1 MAGTQA
7 SYVIVDVF
15 AHQRLKGNP
24 LAIVDITSLPLTQ
37 ERKQQIALEFNLS
50 ETVFLHNGGSTQN
63 IRAEIFTP
71 VNEMEFAGH
80 PVIGTGHLLFRKL
93 LNQTQHPASGPHMQT
108 LETRAGPVK
117 IEYNPKSQIVSAQV
131 PHNVH
136 IHATE
141 TPLSAL
147 KAIQPCLGATSRL
160 TTTTTSWPT
169 VSIVKGVTYVLADL
183 TETPEVFGKISAGE
197 SPQVELDEGWSPSFV
212 GTMYYRTLGL
222 RIETE
227 TDTKIWELRVR
238 MIAINVEDPACGSGS
253 CSLAAYL
260 ALQEGAGSRKHRF
273 LIDQGSE
280 IGRDSHIVVDVEL
293 TEDRRR
299 VSSVKL
305 AGPAAFVAEGK
316 IFVD

>member
-1 MAGTQA
+1 
-7 SYVIVDVF
+7 
-15 AHQRLKGNP
+15 
-24 LAIVDITSLPLTQ
+24 
-37 ERKQQIALEFNLS
+37 
-50 ETVFLHNGGSTQN
+50 
-63 IRAEIFTP
+63 
-71 VNEMEFAGH
+71 MEFAGH

-93 LNQTQHPASGPHMQT
+93 LNQTRDTASGPRTQT
-108 LETRAGPVK
+108 LETRAGPMK
-117 IEYNPKSQIVSAQV
+117 IEYDPDSQIVSAQV

-141 TPLSAL
+141 TPLLAL
-147 KAIQPCLGATSRL
+147 EAVQPCLAAISGLIA
-160 TTTTTSWPT
+160 TSWPT

-183 TETPEVFGKISAGE
+183 TDTPEIFGKISAGE
-197 SPQVELDEGWSPSFV
+197 SPQVDLDKDWGPSFV
-212 GTMYYRTLGL
+212 GTMYYRTLGS
-222 RIETE
+222 RVETE

-238 MIAINVEDPACGSGS
+238 MVAINLEDPACGSGS

-260 ALQEGAGSRKHRF
+260 ALQEGAESRKHRF
-273 LIDQGSE
+273 LIDQGTE

-293 TEDRRR
+293 TEDRGR